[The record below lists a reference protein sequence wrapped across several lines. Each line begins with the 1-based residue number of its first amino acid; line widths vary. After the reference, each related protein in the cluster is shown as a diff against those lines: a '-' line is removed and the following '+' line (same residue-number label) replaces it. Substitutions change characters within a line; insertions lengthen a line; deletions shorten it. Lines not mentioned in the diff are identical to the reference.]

1 MSKQDV
7 IEVQGVLKEALPNAK
22 FQVELVIKLADALP
36 DMGRLHGQ
44 VLIVIKSYF
53 HRYPFSL
60 LFGRM
65 AQHGAVPHAGT

>member
-1 MSKQDV
+1 MISVAIDGPSGAGKSS
-7 IEVQGVLKEALPNAK
+7 LAK
-22 FQVELVIKLADALP
+22 RLAA

-53 HRYPFSL
+53 HRYPFFL

>member
-1 MSKQDV
+1 MSLYFV
-7 IEVQGVLKEALPNAK
+7 ILAAK

-53 HRYPFSL
+53 HRYPFFL